1 MPDKLA
7 DHRRRVSIA
16 EEIEIVET
24 LKELADRE
32 GKTLTDVYAEAARL
46 LLAQKTTNKTKTKPT
61 K

>member
-7 DHRRRVSIA
+7 DHRQRVSIA
-16 EEIEIVET
+16 EEIEIVEG
-24 LKELADRE
+24 LKEIAASE

-46 LLAQKTTNKTKTKPT
+46 LLKQKTKKTKPKT

>member
-46 LLAQKTTNKTKTKPT
+46 LLAQKTTKKTKTKPT